1 MFLQQYDRIIEQDR
15 MRIKSVIAEI
25 TEKRPRILVRG
36 LIVLSYVLWEN
47 FPLINSLSVEI
58 ENNTF
63 AGRRRAAGTLN
74 FQA

>member
-1 MFLQQYDRIIEQDR
+1 MIFMATSRKGQAASSPACPSKR
-15 MRIKSVIAEI
+15 KP
-25 TEKRPRILVRG
+25 KRPRTLVRG
-36 LIVLSYVLWEN
+36 LNVIAYVLLEN

>member
-1 MFLQQYDRIIEQDR
+1 M
-15 MRIKSVIAEI
+15 
-25 TEKRPRILVRG
+25 RG
-36 LIVLSYVLWEN
+36 LIVIAYVLLEN
-47 FPLINSLSVEI
+47 FPLINYLSVEI